1 MFILKAHAS
10 GGGGV
15 GSQNR
20 AGSGNR
26 FTASTAAQ
34 RRGNESMGNYI
45 RRTGQFMGT
54 PVGQGQRGTYA
65 GTPRVR

>member
-1 MFILKAHAS
+1 MFTLKVYAS

-20 AGSGNR
+20 AGSGNN
-26 FTASTAAQ
+26 TIASTKAQ

-45 RRTGQFMGT
+45 RRTGTAFGT
-54 PVGQGQRGTYA
+54 RVGQGQRGSYA
-65 GTPRVR
+65 GTARVR

>member
-1 MFILKAHAS
+1 MFILKAYAS
-10 GGGGV
+10 GGGGQ

-20 AGSGNR
+20 AGSGTN
-26 FTASTAAQ
+26 FNVGTNAQ

-54 PVGQGQRGTYA
+54 RVGQTQRGTYA
-65 GTPRVR
+65 GTPRQR